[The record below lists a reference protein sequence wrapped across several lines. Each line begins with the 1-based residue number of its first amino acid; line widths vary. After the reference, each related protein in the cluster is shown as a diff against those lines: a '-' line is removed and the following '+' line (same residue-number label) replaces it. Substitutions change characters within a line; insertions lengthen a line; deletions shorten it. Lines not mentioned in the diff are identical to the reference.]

1 LKLSDQLGKIL
12 IGAGLSLAAL
22 GFLVVAAGKLTWL
35 KLGRLPGD
43 IHIERDGFS
52 LYFPLT
58 TMIILSVVGSLAL
71 FIIGR
76 FRR

>member
-1 LKLSDQLGKIL
+1 MSDQLGKIL